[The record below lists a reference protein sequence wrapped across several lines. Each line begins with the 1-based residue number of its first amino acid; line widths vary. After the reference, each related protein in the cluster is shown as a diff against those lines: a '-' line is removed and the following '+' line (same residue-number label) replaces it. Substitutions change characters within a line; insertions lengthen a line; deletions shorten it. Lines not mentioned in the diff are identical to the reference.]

1 LLEQQVTGAK
11 AMPKFHVKHLLLA
24 GLLGLAI
31 SPALAQKMYRC
42 PNAGGSTTFSDT
54 PCANNAGSEISV
66 KPASGAAAPQPKP
79 DPQTR
84 GAMDKRNAEYN
95 ALLTPE
101 CRRAREAFLAKSQQ
115 KGGMEELMKEGNP
128 LSKAWEACELEAKDA
143 LGKQSAKDRE
153 RVEAEERKRAEQ
165 DRLALRKQECAT
177 QQKLVDDRRAR
188 LAQLS
193 DTDKAALRVVEQ
205 QVAAN
210 CR

>member
-31 SPALAQKMYRC
+31 SPAFAQKMYRC
-42 PNAGGSTTFSDT
+42 PSAGGGTTFSDT
-54 PCANNAGSEISV
+54 PCANNVGSEISV
-66 KPASGAAAPQPKP
+66 KPASGTAAPQPKA

-84 GAMDKRNAEYN
+84 GAIDKRNAEYN

-115 KGGMEELMKEGNP
+115 KGGMDELMKEGNP
-128 LSKAWEACELEAKDA
+128 ISKVWEACEFEATDA
-143 LGKQSAKDRE
+143 LGKQSAQDRE
-153 RVEAEERKRAEQ
+153 RVAAEERKRAEQ
-165 DRLALRKQECAT
+165 NRIAIKKNECAT
-177 QQKLVDDRRAR
+177 KQKVIDDRRAR
-188 LAQLS
+188 LSQLS
-193 DTDKAALRVVEQ
+193 EQDRAALRAVEQ
-205 QVAAN
+205 DVAIN

>member
-1 LLEQQVTGAK
+1 MLT
-11 AMPKFHVKHLLLA
+11 FHVKQLLIA
-24 GLLGLAI
+24 GLLGAFMLPV
-31 SPALAQKMYRC
+31 SAQKMYRC
-42 PNAGGSTTFSDT
+42 PGAGGSTTFSDT
-54 PCANNAGSEISV
+54 PCATGSGNEVTV
-66 KPASGAAAPQPKP
+66 KPSGGAAPAQVKP

-128 LSKAWEACELEAKDA
+128 ISKAWEACEFEAKDSI
-143 LGKQSAKDRE
+143 GKLNAQDQAKAK
-153 RVEAEERKRAEQ
+153 AEEAKRAEQ
-165 DRLALRKQECAT
+165 DRIAIKKNECAT
-177 QQKLVDDRRAR
+177 KQKVLDDRRPR

-193 DTDKAALRVVEQ
+193 EQDRAAFRAIEQ
-205 QVAAN
+205 DVAMN